1 VVVYPF
7 SAIKPY
13 NRLGVKKGLLLG
25 LCLGSAWLLSAQNFD
40 KSALDSLFLS
50 ITKQNK
56 GMGSISLFKDEKEIY
71 QFSFGFADLK
81 NRIKPSPNT
90 KYRIGSVTKMFTATV
105 IMQLIAEGKLSLQT
119 TLYPYYPELPNAK
132 QITIG
137 QLLKHHSGLTDK
149 KFQVWQANGKDF
161 KLSKK
166 AEYANANYGLLSVIA
181 EKTEKTGFAEILAT
195 RIFEP
200 CNLKN
205 TYYGNLAD
213 SIGDEAKSYYYASG
227 WQAIEPGDLSLAA
240 GAGAIVSTPTD
251 LNTFLF
257 HLFSGKLLPP
267 SSLAHMKAIE
277 DGYGSGMMQVH
288 YYDQVAF
295 SHAGQIDGFQA
306 RSTFFVADNVAIS
319 YCFNG
324 VAMPLDKVLIAVL
337 GIYYKK

>member
-1 VVVYPF
+1 MPMQ
-7 SAIKPY
+7 IMGCC
-13 NRLGVKKGLLLG
+13 R
-25 LCLGSAWLLSAQNFD
+25 
-40 KSALDSLFLS
+40 SLPR
-50 ITKQNK
+50 KRK
-56 GMGSISLFKDEKEIY
+56 
-71 QFSFGFADLK
+71 
-81 NRIKPSPNT
+81 
-90 KYRIGSVTKMFTATV
+90 
-105 IMQLIAEGKLSLQT
+105 
-119 TLYPYYPELPNAK
+119 
-132 QITIG
+132 
-137 QLLKHHSGLTDK
+137 
-149 KFQVWQANGKDF
+149 
-161 KLSKK
+161 
-166 AEYANANYGLLSVIA
+166 
-181 EKTEKTGFAEILAT
+181 KTGFAEILAT